1 MKDLVWEMDKETSLK
16 QGQRIRV
23 AIFGAS
29 GYAGFELYR
38 ILKRHKDVEIKYLT
52 AETSAG
58 KKISDVFATTD
69 DSQIVRNEDVDVQN
83 LDAVFLSLPHGAA
96 KSVVEK
102 IVASAKHV
110 KIIDLSA
117 DYRFD
122 DADEYEKWYGEKHT
136 SPNFLDDFVYGL
148 TEINRQAIYKAQFVA
163 NPGCYPTAAILGV
176 YPLLRTK
183 LIDLS
188 EPIIIDAKSG
198 VTGAG
203 RKAEVRYLF
212 AEINENVSPYSI
224 GYVHRHTGEI
234 EQELKKVANADVKII
249 FSPHLVPVT
258 RGMLNTIY
266 VKLRHELPTSEL
278 VDIFSKSYENETF
291 VKVLA
296 DPKGT
301 GDSIATFQHTI
312 NTNLCVISVKKVENS
327 PYAIIVSSID
337 NLGKGAAGQAVQNFN
352 VMFGL
357 SESEG
362 LL

>member
-1 MKDLVWEMDKETSLK
+1 MESK
-16 QGQRIRV
+16 IRV

-29 GYAGFELYR
+29 GYAGFELYK
-38 ILKRHKDVEIKYLT
+38 ILKKHNEADIKFIT
-52 AETSAG
+52 AESSAG
-58 KKISDVFATTD
+58 KKLSEIFATTD
-69 DSQIVRNEDVDVQN
+69 DTKILKNEDVDLKEV
-83 LDAVFLSLPHGAA
+83 DAVFLSLPHGAA
-96 KSVVEK
+96 KNVVEK
-102 IVASAKHV
+102 IAGSSKQI

-122 DADEYEKWYGEKHT
+122 DAEEYEKWYGQKHT
-136 SPNFLDDFVYGL
+136 SPDFLDNFVYGL
-148 TEINRQAIYKAQFVA
+148 TEINREAIYKAQFVA
-163 NPGCYPTAAILGV
+163 NPGCYPTATILGV
-176 YPLLRTK
+176 YPLLKTK
-183 LIDLS
+183 LGDLS

-212 AEINENVSPYSI
+212 AEVNENVSPYNI

-234 EQELKKVANADVKII
+234 EQELKKVANDELKII
-249 FSPHLVPVT
+249 FSPHLVPIT

-266 VKLRHELPTSEL
+266 VKLNADVSTAELTH
-278 VDIFSKSYENETF
+278 VFNKTYEDETF
-291 VKVLA
+291 VKILNNN
-296 DPKGT
+296 
-301 GDSIATFQHTI
+301 SIATFHHTI

-327 PYAIIVSSID
+327 PYAIIISSID

-357 SESEG
+357 NESES

>member
-1 MKDLVWEMDKETSLK
+1 MDNNTHPERS
-16 QGQRIRV
+16 RVIRV

-52 AETSAG
+52 AESSAG
-58 KKISDVFATTD
+58 RKLSDLFATTD
-69 DSQIVRNEDVDVQN
+69 NSIIVKNDEADLGN
-83 LDAVFLSLPHGAA
+83 LDAVFLSLPHGTA
-96 KSVVEK
+96 KSIVEN
-102 IVASAKHV
+102 IARSAKNV

-122 DADEYEKWYGEKHT
+122 DAEEYEKWYGKKHT
-136 SPNFLDDFVYGL
+136 SPDFLDDFVYGL
-148 TEINRQAIYKAQFVA
+148 TEINRQAIYKSQFVA
-163 NPGCYPTAAILGV
+163 NPGCYPTATILGV
-176 YPLLRTK
+176 YPLLKTK

-188 EPIIIDAKSG
+188 DPIIIDAKSG

-212 AEINENVSPYSI
+212 AEVNENVSPYNI

-249 FSPHLVPVT
+249 FSPHLVPIT

-266 VKLRHELPTSEL
+266 VKLHREIPTEEL
-278 VDIFSKSYENETF
+278 VHIFSKNYEDETF
-291 VKVLA
+291 VKVL
-296 DPKGT
+296 PNN
-301 GDSIATFQHTI
+301 SIATFQHTV

-327 PYAIIVSSID
+327 PYAIVVSSID

-357 SESEG
+357 NESEG

>member
-1 MKDLVWEMDKETSLK
+1 MNNKV
-16 QGQRIRV
+16 RV

-29 GYAGFELYR
+29 GYAGFELYK
-38 ILKRHKDVEIKYLT
+38 ILNRHKDVEIKGLT
-52 AETSAG
+52 AESSAG
-58 KKISDVFATTD
+58 KRLSDLFSTTD
-69 DSQIVRNEDVDVQN
+69 DVRIVRNAEVNLKD

-96 KSVVEK
+96 KGVVEN
-102 IVASAKHV
+102 IVDSAKHV

-122 DADEYEKWYGEKHT
+122 DAEEYEKWYGQKHT
-136 SPNFLDDFVYGL
+136 SPDFLENFVYGL
-148 TEINRQAIYKAQFVA
+148 TEINREAICKAQFVA

-176 YPLLRTK
+176 YPLLKTK

-212 AEINENVSPYSI
+212 AEINENVSPYNI
-224 GYVHRHTGEI
+224 GYLHRHTGEI
-234 EQELKKVANADVKII
+234 EQELKKIAETDVKII
-249 FSPHLVPVT
+249 FSPHLVPIT
-258 RGMLNTIY
+258 RGMLSTIY
-266 VKLRHELPTSEL
+266 VKLRHEFPTEEL
-278 VDIFSKSYENETF
+278 THIFSKNYEGEAF

-296 DPKGT
+296 SN
-301 GDSIATFQHTI
+301 SIATFQHTA
-312 NTNLCVISVKKVENS
+312 NTNLCVMSVKKVENS

-357 SESEG
+357 DESES

>member
-1 MKDLVWEMDKETSLK
+1 MKSK
-16 QGQRIRV
+16 IRV

-29 GYAGFELYR
+29 GYAGFELYK
-38 ILKRHKDVEIKYLT
+38 ILKRHEEVDMRYLT
-52 AETSAG
+52 AEASAG
-58 KKISDVFATTD
+58 KTLSEIFATTD
-69 DSQIVRNEDVDVQN
+69 DTKIAKNDDVDLNEV
-83 LDAVFLSLPHGAA
+83 DAVFLSLPHGAA

-102 IVASAKHV
+102 IAGSSKQV

-122 DADEYEKWYGEKHT
+122 EAEEYEKWYGQKHT
-136 SPNFLDDFVYGL
+136 SLDFLDDFVYGL
-148 TEINRQAIYKAQFVA
+148 TEINREAIYKAQFVA
-163 NPGCYPTAAILGV
+163 NPGCYPTATILGV
-176 YPLLRTK
+176 YPLLKTK

-212 AEINENVSPYSI
+212 AEVNENVSPYNI

-234 EQELKKVANADVKII
+234 EQELKKVADAELKII
-249 FSPHLVPVT
+249 FSPHLVPIT

-266 VKLRHELPTSEL
+266 VKLSADASTEEMIHVFNKT
-278 VDIFSKSYENETF
+278 YEGEAF
-291 VKVLA
+291 VKVLRNN
-296 DPKGT
+296 
-301 GDSIATFQHTI
+301 SIATFHHTI
-312 NTNLCVISVKKVENS
+312 NTNLCVISVKRVENS
-327 PYAIIVSSID
+327 LYAIIVSSID

-357 SESEG
+357 EETES
-362 LL
+362 LI